1 MASQGEQA
9 TGQGRPEAAELS
21 CNSEGS
27 PLGSVLLL
35 CAMCW
40 GGGGDGPGGLWEG
53 VGGLTCLVA
62 LLVASL

>member
-1 MASQGEQA
+1 M

-35 CAMCW
+35 CAMCR
-40 GGGGDGPGGLWEG
+40 GGGGVAGRGVCGRVWE
-53 VGGLTCLVA
+53 V
-62 LLVASL
+62 